1 MNLYTGNTIMV
12 LEKLREGT
20 AGSSFCWGRE
30 HYKSEEERGTNMLWN
45 MERVLKSLDPK
56 RLQQLR
62 EHERETGQPIE
73 EAIREALDDWIDS
86 QQSGIERHNR
96 N

>member
-1 MNLYTGNTIMV
+1 
-12 LEKLREGT
+12 
-20 AGSSFCWGRE
+20 
-30 HYKSEEERGTNMLWN
+30 MLWN

-86 QQSGIERHNR
+86 VNTGIERHNR